1 MTIHYIINSLKLK
14 IMKNSIKMAFC
25 SVAMLLLGTLLFVAC
40 EKYDD
45 SQLSGRVNGLETR
58 VDKLEKLVADLNTNV
73 ASMTKLVKAFQEES
87 RIERIEQIE
96 GGYKIVLADGKGE
109 MTIKNG
115 EKPVIGVEIDG
126 STGVCYW
133 TVDGKRMLVD
143 GKEVPATMTPEI
155 KVEGGSFWFRVN
167 GGEWSKV
174 AGSDSGVGLI
184 KNVVESE
191 ESVTFVLSEGGEI
204 VIPKVQTF
212 RLNIETSESGIMP
225 NYSVSIPY
233 TITAGDAD
241 TKVVAF
247 IGDGL
252 TAKVSGDSQTGSI
265 TVTAQETVPEKTDM
279 VVMAVNGKGVQSSK
293 VITIEQGVFKAAKD
307 TYTIGAQGGEIDV
320 VVETNVSFNVMT
332 DPNPANSWLKY
343 MPTTKATHEEHITL
357 TAEEYIGGTSPRT
370 AGIMLM
376 YSGGMKVITVTQLHT
391 VVIDGGRA
399 DFENFA
405 TEVSG
410 AITPIEDETTGGWK
424 LKNGCIRKY
433 SRAGYPE
440 HKFPLLVG
448 LTETTGT
455 LTSPILKGGC
465 GTLTVAMA
473 GGKLK
478 NYVPKGIKVKVEI
491 IQNKIVKKSTF
502 LEITQDEYEQ
512 NQIFNREY
520 EVNVPGEYEIVITNA
535 CPSQIPSGT
544 GLSRAEDVLIPSVSW
559 TGYSE

>member
-1 MTIHYIINSLKLK
+1 
-14 IMKNSIKMAFC
+14 MKTLFKTLFTAVF
-25 SVAMLLLGTLLFVAC
+25 ATLLFVAC

-58 VDKLEKLVADLNTNV
+58 VDKLEQLVADLNTNV
-73 ASMTKLVKAFQEES
+73 ASMTKLVKAFKEES

-115 EKPVIGVEIDG
+115 EKPVIGVELDET
-126 STGVCYW
+126 TGVCYW

-143 GKEVPATMTPEI
+143 GKEVPATVTPEI

-225 NYSVSIPY
+225 NSSVSIPY

-241 TKVVAF
+241 TRVVAI

-252 TAKVSGDSQTGSI
+252 TAKVFGDSQTGSI
-265 TVTAQETVPEKTDM
+265 TITAQETVPEKTDM
-279 VVMAVNGKGVQSSK
+279 VVMAVNGKTTVQSSK

-343 MPTTKATHEEHITL
+343 MPATKATHEEHITL

-376 YSGGMKVITVTQLHT
+376 YGGGMKVIMVTQLHT
-391 VVIDGGRA
+391 IIIDGGRA

-405 TEVSG
+405 TEPGRVTK
-410 AITPIEDETTGGWK
+410 AISDETTGGWK
-424 LKNGCIRKY
+424 MTNGYLRKATAVTPNAE
-433 SRAGYPE
+433 S
-440 HKFPLLVG
+440 KFPALYG
-448 LTETTGT
+448 RTNLTGS

-465 GTLTVAMA
+465 GTLTVVLA
-473 GGKLK
+473 GSKLPS
-478 NYVPKGIKVKVEI
+478 YLPKGIVVNVEI
-491 IQNKIVKKSTF
+491 KQNEGVVKSFSLSIKPEEYAQNKQFIRT
-502 LEITQDEYEQ
+502 E
-512 NQIFNREY
+512 
-520 EVNVPGEYEIVITNA
+520 EVNVAGEFQIVITNA
-535 CPSQIPSGT
+535 CPLQTTGT
-544 GLSRAEDVLIPSVSW
+544 NSSMDDAFIPSVSW

>member
-1 MTIHYIINSLKLK
+1 
-14 IMKNSIKMAFC
+14 MKNSIKMAFC

-143 GKEVPATMTPEI
+143 GKEVPATVTPEI

-225 NYSVSIPY
+225 NSSVSIPY
-233 TITAGDAD
+233 TITAGDAA

-343 MPTTKATHEEHITL
+343 MPTTKATHKEHITL

-376 YSGGMKVITVTQLHT
+376 YSGGMKAIVVTQLHT

-399 DFENFA
+399 DFENFSKKDEIGP
-405 TEVSG
+405 TV
-410 AITPIEDETTGGWK
+410 AIDDETTGGWM
-424 LKNGCIRKY
+424 LKNGYLRLAPTVTPAAETI
-433 SRAGYPE
+433 
-440 HKFPLLVG
+440 FPAIFGAVDK
-448 LTETTGT
+448 TGV
-455 LTSPILKGGC
+455 LTSPVLKGGC
-465 GTLTVAMA
+465 GVLTVVMA
-473 GGKLK
+473 GAKLESV
-478 NYVPKGIKVKVEI
+478 VPKGLKVNVDIKQNGEVVK
-491 IQNKIVKKSTF
+491 TF
-502 LEITQDEYEQ
+502 PLEIKPAPEYQ
-512 NQIFNREY
+512 QKVQFVRTH
-520 EVNVPGEYEIVITNA
+520 EVNVSGEFQIVITNA
-535 CPSQIPSGT
+535 CPSNLQAKRTGT
-544 GLSRAEDVLIPSVSW
+544 FEDVLIPSVSW

>member
-1 MTIHYIINSLKLK
+1 
-14 IMKNSIKMAFC
+14 MKNSIKMAFC

-40 EKYDD
+40 DKYDD

-115 EKPVIGVEIDG
+115 EKPVIGVELDE
-126 STGVCYW
+126 SAGVCYW

-143 GKEVPATMTPEI
+143 GKDVPATMTPEI

-167 GGEWSKV
+167 GGEWTKV

-212 RLNIETSESGIMP
+212 RLNIALSETGIVP
-225 NYSVSIPY
+225 WGFVNIPY
-233 TITAGDAD
+233 TITAGDAE

-252 TAKVSGDSQTGSI
+252 TASVLGNYQRGEISVS
-265 TVTAQETVPEKTDM
+265 AAETVPANTNM

-293 VITIEQGVFKAAKD
+293 IITFEKGVFNAVKD
-307 TYTIGAQGGEIDV
+307 TYTIGAQGGKVDV
-320 VVETNVSFNVMT
+320 VVETNLSYEVMI
-332 DPNPANSWLKY
+332 DPSAMSWLKY
-343 MPTTKATHEEHITL
+343 EQETKAAHKEHITL
-357 TAEEYIGGTSPRT
+357 IADEYVGGSAPRV
-370 AGIMLM
+370 ARVMIM
-376 YSGGMKVITVTQLHT
+376 YGGGGDMQTITVTQLHT
-391 VVIDGGRA
+391 VVIEGGRA
-399 DFENFA
+399 DFENFV
-405 TEVSG
+405 TEGYAV
-410 AITPIEDETTGGWK
+410 ITPIEDETTGGWK
-424 LKNGCIRKY
+424 LKNGNIRKY
-433 SRAGYPE
+433 STAGYPE

-473 GGKLK
+473 GEKLK
-478 NYVPKGIKVKVEI
+478 NFVPKGIKVKVEI

-502 LEITQDEYEQ
+502 LEITQNEYEQ

-520 EVNVPGEYEIVITNA
+520 EVNVSGEYEIVITNA
-535 CPSQIPSGT
+535 CPSHIPSGT
-544 GLSRAEDVLIPSVSW
+544 GLSRAEDVMIHSVSW

>member
-1 MTIHYIINSLKLK
+1 
-14 IMKNSIKMAFC
+14 
-25 SVAMLLLGTLLFVAC
+25 
-40 EKYDD
+40 
-45 SQLSGRVNGLETR
+45 
-58 VDKLEKLVADLNTNV
+58 
-73 ASMTKLVKAFQEES
+73 
-87 RIERIEQIE
+87 
-96 GGYKIVLADGKGE
+96 

-167 GGEWSKV
+167 GGEWTKV

-233 TITAGDAD
+233 TITAGDAA

-343 MPTTKATHEEHITL
+343 MPATKATHEEHITL

-376 YSGGMKVITVTQLHT
+376 YSGGMKVIVVTQLHT
-391 VVIDGGRA
+391 VIIDGGRA

-512 NQIFNREY
+512 YQIFNREY
-520 EVNVPGEYEIVITNA
+520 EVNVSGEYEIVITNA

-544 GLSRAEDVLIPSVSW
+544 GLSRVEDVLIPSVSW

>member
-1 MTIHYIINSLKLK
+1 
-14 IMKNSIKMAFC
+14 MKTLFKTLFTAVFAS
-25 SVAMLLLGTLLFVAC
+25 LLFVAC

-115 EKPVIGVEIDG
+115 EKPVIGVELDE

-167 GGEWSKV
+167 GGEWAKV

-212 RLNIETSESGIMP
+212 RLNIALSEAGIIP
-225 NYSVSIPY
+225 FGFVSIPY
-233 TITAGDAD
+233 TITAGDAE

-252 TAKVSGDSQTGSI
+252 TTSVLGNYERGEISVFANG
-265 TVTAQETVPEKTDM
+265 TVPEQTNM

-376 YSGGMKVITVTQLHT
+376 YSGGMKVIVVTQLHT
-391 VVIDGGRA
+391 VIIDGGRA

-433 SRAGYPE
+433 SMAGYPE

-520 EVNVPGEYEIVITNA
+520 EVNVSGEYEIVITNA

-544 GLSRAEDVLIPSVSW
+544 GLSRVEDVLIPSVSW

>member
-1 MTIHYIINSLKLK
+1 
-14 IMKNSIKMAFC
+14 MAFC

-343 MPTTKATHEEHITL
+343 MPATKATHEEHITL

-376 YSGGMKVITVTQLHT
+376 YSGGMKVIVVTQLHT
-391 VVIDGGRA
+391 VIIDGGRA
-399 DFENFA
+399 DFENFV
-405 TEVSG
+405 TEASG
-410 AITPIEDETTGGWK
+410 VITPIEDETTGGWK
-424 LKNGCIRKY
+424 LKNGCIRKS

-491 IQNKIVKKSTF
+491 IQNRIVKKSTF

-520 EVNVPGEYEIVITNA
+520 EVNVSGEYEIVITNA

-544 GLSRAEDVLIPSVSW
+544 GLSRVEDVLIPSVSW

>member
-1 MTIHYIINSLKLK
+1 
-14 IMKNSIKMAFC
+14 MKTLFKTLFTAVFT
-25 SVAMLLLGTLLFVAC
+25 ALLFVAC

-58 VDKLEKLVADLNTNV
+58 VDKLEKLVADLNSNV

-167 GGEWSKV
+167 GGEWTKV

-376 YSGGMKVITVTQLHT
+376 YSGGMKVIVVTQLHT
-391 VVIDGGRA
+391 VIIDGGRA

-433 SRAGYPE
+433 SMAGYPE

-520 EVNVPGEYEIVITNA
+520 EVNVSGEYEIVITNA

-544 GLSRAEDVLIPSVSW
+544 GLSRVEDVLIPSVSW

>member
-1 MTIHYIINSLKLK
+1 
-14 IMKNSIKMAFC
+14 MKNSIKMAFC

-143 GKEVPATMTPEI
+143 GMEVPATMTPEI

-233 TITAGDAD
+233 TITAGDAA

-343 MPTTKATHEEHITL
+343 MPATKATHEEHITL

-376 YSGGMKVITVTQLHT
+376 YSGGMKVIVVTQLHT
-391 VVIDGGRA
+391 VIIDGGRA
-399 DFENFA
+399 DFENFV
-405 TEVSG
+405 TEASG
-410 AITPIEDETTGGWK
+410 VITPIEDETTGGWK
-424 LKNGCIRKY
+424 LKNGCIRKS

-473 GGKLK
+473 GEKLESF
-478 NYVPKGIKVKVEI
+478 VPKGIKVKVEI
-491 IQNKIVKKSTF
+491 IQNESVVKSSF
-502 LEITQDEYEQ
+502 LEITKDEYKQ
-512 NQIFNREY
+512 KQVFIREY
-520 EVNVPGEYEIVITNA
+520 EVNVSGEYKIVITNA

-544 GLSRAEDVLIPSVSW
+544 GLSRVEDVLIPSVSW

>member
-45 SQLSGRVNGLETR
+45 SQLSGRVNGLESR

-96 GGYKIVLADGKGE
+96 GGYKIILADGKGE

-115 EKPVIGVEIDG
+115 EKPVIGVEIDE

-167 GGEWSKV
+167 GGEWAKV

-225 NYSVSIPY
+225 NSSVNIPY
-233 TITAGDAD
+233 TITAGDAA

-247 IGDGL
+247 VGDGL
-252 TAKVSGDSQTGSI
+252 TAKVLGDSQTGSI
-265 TVTAQETVPEKTDM
+265 TVSAQATVPAKTDM

-307 TYTIGAQGGEIDV
+307 TYTVGAQGGNIDV
-320 VVETNVSFNVMT
+320 VVETNVSFKVMT
-332 DPNPANSWLKY
+332 DPDPAYSWLKY
-343 MPTTKATHEEHITL
+343 VPASKAAHEEHITL
-357 TAEEYIGGTSPRT
+357 AAEEYVGGTAPRT
-370 AGIMLM
+370 ASITIL
-376 YSGGMKVITVTQLHT
+376 YGGGEMKKITVTQLHT
-391 VVIDGGRA
+391 AIISGGSA
-399 DFENFA
+399 DLSSISQSVNARIIVASGTSTAGWTFENCLIFGPTQWDA
-405 TEVSG
+405 IKTKTLALSG
-410 AITPIEDETTGGWK
+410 STSKIG
-424 LKNGCIRKY
+424 
-433 SRAGYPE
+433 S
-440 HKFPLLVG
+440 
-448 LTETTGT
+448 
-455 LTSPILKGGC
+455 LTSPSLEGGC
-465 GTLTVAMA
+465 GSLTIRYGGHVSSSTHKIKFRVDVMNASGKIIKTQTIGENDGSYEMKKVYESNIDVSYA
-473 GGKLK
+473 GNFSMVL
-478 NYVPKGIKVKVEI
+478 
-491 IQNKIVKKSTF
+491 
-502 LEITQDEYEQ
+502 
-512 NQIFNREY
+512 
-520 EVNVPGEYEIVITNA
+520 TNL
-535 CPSQIPSGT
+535 CPSGGSLAAGPKDAVT
-544 GLSRAEDVLIPSVSW
+544 LLSIAW
-559 TGYSE
+559 TGYSK

>member
-1 MTIHYIINSLKLK
+1 
-14 IMKNSIKMAFC
+14 MKNSIKMAFC
-25 SVAMLLLGTLLFVAC
+25 SVTMLLLGTLLFVAC

-233 TITAGDAD
+233 TITAGDAA

-343 MPTTKATHEEHITL
+343 MPATKATHEEHITL

-376 YSGGMKVITVTQLHT
+376 YSGGMKVIVVTQLHT
-391 VVIDGGRA
+391 VIIDGGRA
-399 DFENFA
+399 DFENFV
-405 TEVSG
+405 TEASG
-410 AITPIEDETTGGWK
+410 VITPIEDETTGGWK
-424 LKNGCIRKY
+424 LKNGCIRKS

-502 LEITQDEYEQ
+502 LEITQEEYEQ
-512 NQIFNREY
+512 HQIFNREY
-520 EVNVPGEYEIVITNA
+520 EVNVSGEYEIVITNA

>member
-1 MTIHYIINSLKLK
+1 
-14 IMKNSIKMAFC
+14 MKNSIKMAFC

-167 GGEWSKV
+167 GGEWAKV

-212 RLNIETSESGIMP
+212 RLNIETAESGIMP

-233 TITAGDAD
+233 TITAGDAA

-252 TAKVSGDSQTGSI
+252 TAKVFGDSQTDSI

-376 YSGGMKVITVTQLHT
+376 YSGGMKVIVVTQLHT
-391 VVIDGGRA
+391 VIIDGGRA

-433 SRAGYPE
+433 SMAGYPE

-520 EVNVPGEYEIVITNA
+520 EVNVSGEYEIVITNA

-544 GLSRAEDVLIPSVSW
+544 GLSRAEDVMIPSVSW

>member
-1 MTIHYIINSLKLK
+1 
-14 IMKNSIKMAFC
+14 MAFC

-212 RLNIETSESGIMP
+212 RLNIALSETGIIP
-225 NYSVSIPY
+225 WGFVNIPY
-233 TITAGDAD
+233 TITAGDAE
-241 TKVVAF
+241 TKIVAF

-252 TAKVSGDSQTGSI
+252 KASVLGNYERGEIS
-265 TVTAQETVPEKTDM
+265 VFANETVPEQTNM

-293 VITIEQGVFKAAKD
+293 IITFEKGVFNAVKD
-307 TYTIGAQGGEIDV
+307 TYTVGAQGGKVDV
-320 VVETNVSFNVMT
+320 VVETNLAYEVMI
-332 DPNPANSWLKY
+332 DPSAMSWLRYEPETRAAHK
-343 MPTTKATHEEHITL
+343 EHIAL
-357 TAEEYIGGTSPRT
+357 TADEYVGGTAPRIAPVIIMYGGG
-370 AGIMLM
+370 AGD
-376 YSGGMKVITVTQLHT
+376 KTITVTQLHT
-391 VVIDGGRA
+391 VVEEGGRA
-399 DFENFA
+399 DFENFV
-405 TEVSG
+405 TEGYGV
-410 AITPIEDETTGGWK
+410 ITPIEDETTGGWK
-424 LKNGCIRKY
+424 LKNGNIKKY
-433 SRAGYPE
+433 SKAGYPE

-473 GGKLK
+473 GEKLESF
-478 NYVPKGIKVKVEI
+478 VPKGIKVKVEI
-491 IQNKIVKKSTF
+491 IQNESVVKSSF
-502 LEITQDEYEQ
+502 LEITKDEYKQEQ
-512 NQIFNREY
+512 VFIREY
-520 EVNVPGEYEIVITNA
+520 EVNVSGEYKIVITNA
-535 CPSQIPSGT
+535 CPSQTPSGT
-544 GLSRAEDVLIPSVSW
+544 GLSRAEDVMIPSVSW

>member
-1 MTIHYIINSLKLK
+1 
-14 IMKNSIKMAFC
+14 MKTLFKTLFTAVFT
-25 SVAMLLLGTLLFVAC
+25 ALLFVAC

-58 VDKLEKLVADLNTNV
+58 VDKLEKLVTDLNSNV

-167 GGEWSKV
+167 GGEWTKV

-376 YSGGMKVITVTQLHT
+376 YSGGMKVIVVTQLHT
-391 VVIDGGRA
+391 VIIDGGRA

-433 SRAGYPE
+433 SMAGYPE

-520 EVNVPGEYEIVITNA
+520 EVNVSGEYEIVITNA

-544 GLSRAEDVLIPSVSW
+544 GLSRVEDVLIPSVSW

>member
-167 GGEWSKV
+167 GGEWAKV

-212 RLNIETSESGIMP
+212 RLNIETAESGIMP

-233 TITAGDAD
+233 TITAGDAA

-252 TAKVSGDSQTGSI
+252 TAKVFGDSQTGSI

-332 DPNPANSWLKY
+332 DPNPAYSWLKY

-357 TAEEYIGGTSPRT
+357 TAEEYIGGTAPRT
-370 AGIMLM
+370 ASITILYGSEMKKIM
-376 YSGGMKVITVTQLHT
+376 VTQLHT
-391 VVIDGGRA
+391 TLIDGGKA
-399 DFENFA
+399 DFENFS
-405 TEVSG
+405 TEPGRVTA
-410 AITPIEDETTGGWK
+410 AISDATTGGWK
-424 LKNGCIRKY
+424 MTNGYLRKATAVTPNAE
-433 SRAGYPE
+433 S
-440 HKFPLLVG
+440 KFPVLYG
-448 LTETTGT
+448 RTNLTGS

-465 GTLTVAMA
+465 GILTVALA
-473 GGKLK
+473 GSKLPS
-478 NYVPKGIKVKVEI
+478 YLPKGIVVNVEI
-491 IQNKIVKKSTF
+491 KQNEGVVKSFSLSIKPEEYAQNKQFICT
-502 LEITQDEYEQ
+502 E
-512 NQIFNREY
+512 
-520 EVNVPGEYEIVITNA
+520 EVNVAGEFQIVITNA
-535 CPSQIPSGT
+535 CPLQTTGT
-544 GLSRAEDVLIPSVSW
+544 NSSMDDASIPSVSW

>member
-1 MTIHYIINSLKLK
+1 
-14 IMKNSIKMAFC
+14 MAFC

-167 GGEWSKV
+167 GGEWAKV

-212 RLNIETSESGIMP
+212 RLNIETAESGIMP

-233 TITAGDAD
+233 TITAGDAA

-252 TAKVSGDSQTGSI
+252 TAKVFGDSQTDSI

-376 YSGGMKVITVTQLHT
+376 YSGGMKVIVVTQLHT
-391 VVIDGGRA
+391 VIIDGGRA

-433 SRAGYPE
+433 SMAGYPE

-520 EVNVPGEYEIVITNA
+520 EVNVSGEYEIVITNA

-544 GLSRAEDVLIPSVSW
+544 GLSRAEDVMIPSVSW

>member
-1 MTIHYIINSLKLK
+1 
-14 IMKNSIKMAFC
+14 MKNSIKMAFC

-58 VDKLEKLVADLNTNV
+58 VDKLEKLVADLNSNV

-126 STGVCYW
+126 STRVCYW

-143 GKEVPATMTPEI
+143 GMEVPATMTPEI

-233 TITAGDAD
+233 TITAGDAA

-265 TVTAQETVPEKTDM
+265 IVTAQETVPEKTDM

-343 MPTTKATHEEHITL
+343 MPATKATHEEHITL

-376 YSGGMKVITVTQLHT
+376 YSGGMKVIVVTQLHT
-391 VVIDGGRA
+391 VIIDGGRA
-399 DFENFA
+399 DFENFV
-405 TEVSG
+405 TEASG
-410 AITPIEDETTGGWK
+410 VITPIEDETTGGWK
-424 LKNGCIRKY
+424 LKNGCIRKS

-512 NQIFNREY
+512 HQIFNREY
-520 EVNVPGEYEIVITNA
+520 EVNVSGEYEIVITNA

>member
-1 MTIHYIINSLKLK
+1 
-14 IMKNSIKMAFC
+14 MKNSIKMAFC
-25 SVAMLLLGTLLFVAC
+25 SVAMLLWGTLLFVAC

-143 GKEVPATMTPEI
+143 GKEVPATVTPEI

-225 NYSVSIPY
+225 NSSVSIPY

-241 TKVVAF
+241 TRVVAI

-252 TAKVSGDSQTGSI
+252 TARVFGDSQTGSI
-265 TVTAQETVPEKTDM
+265 TITAQETVPEKTDM
-279 VVMAVNGKGVQSSK
+279 VVMAVNGKTTVQSSK

-357 TAEEYIGGTSPRT
+357 AAEEYVGGTAPRT
-370 AGIMLM
+370 ASITILYGSEMKKIM
-376 YSGGMKVITVTQLHT
+376 VTQLHT
-391 VVIDGGRA
+391 TLIDGGKA
-399 DFENFA
+399 DFENFS
-405 TEVSG
+405 TEPGRVTA
-410 AITPIEDETTGGWK
+410 AISDATTGGWK
-424 LKNGCIRKY
+424 MTNGYLRKATAVTPNAE
-433 SRAGYPE
+433 S
-440 HKFPLLVG
+440 KFPALYG
-448 LTETTGT
+448 RTNLTGS

-465 GTLTVAMA
+465 GILTVALA
-473 GGKLK
+473 GSKLPS
-478 NYVPKGIKVKVEI
+478 YLPKGIVVNVEI
-491 IQNKIVKKSTF
+491 KQNEGVVKSFSLSIKP
-502 LEITQDEYEQ
+502 EEYAQKEQ
-512 NQIFNREY
+512 FICTEK
-520 EVNVPGEYEIVITNA
+520 VNVAGEFQIVITNA
-535 CPSQIPSGT
+535 CPLQTTGT
-544 GLSRAEDVLIPSVSW
+544 NSSMDDAFIPSVSW

>member
-1 MTIHYIINSLKLK
+1 
-14 IMKNSIKMAFC
+14 MAFC

-167 GGEWSKV
+167 GGEWAKV

-233 TITAGDAD
+233 TITAGDAA

-343 MPTTKATHEEHITL
+343 MPATKATHEEHITL

-376 YSGGMKVITVTQLHT
+376 YSGGMKVIMVTQLHT
-391 VVIDGGRA
+391 VIIDGGRA
-399 DFENFA
+399 DFENFV
-405 TEVSG
+405 TEASG
-410 AITPIEDETTGGWK
+410 VITPIEDETTGGWK
-424 LKNGCIRKY
+424 LKNGCIRKS

-512 NQIFNREY
+512 HQIFNREY
-520 EVNVPGEYEIVITNA
+520 EVNVSGEYEIVITNA

>member
-1 MTIHYIINSLKLK
+1 
-14 IMKNSIKMAFC
+14 MKNSIKMAFC

-167 GGEWSKV
+167 GGEWAKV

-233 TITAGDAD
+233 TITAGDAA

-343 MPTTKATHEEHITL
+343 MPATKATHEEHITL

-376 YSGGMKVITVTQLHT
+376 YSGGMKVIMVTQLHT
-391 VVIDGGRA
+391 VIIDGGRA
-399 DFENFA
+399 DFENFV
-405 TEVSG
+405 TEASG
-410 AITPIEDETTGGWK
+410 VITPIEDETTGGWK
-424 LKNGCIRKY
+424 LKNGCIRKS

-512 NQIFNREY
+512 HQIFNREY
-520 EVNVPGEYEIVITNA
+520 EVNVSGEYEIVITNA

>member
-1 MTIHYIINSLKLK
+1 
-14 IMKNSIKMAFC
+14 MKNSIKMAFC

-212 RLNIETSESGIMP
+212 RLNIALSETGIIP
-225 NYSVSIPY
+225 WGFVNIPY
-233 TITAGDAD
+233 TITAGDAE
-241 TKVVAF
+241 TKIVAF

-252 TAKVSGDSQTGSI
+252 TASVLGNFESGEIS
-265 TVTAQETVPEKTDM
+265 VFANETVPEKTNM

-293 VITIEQGVFKAAKD
+293 IITFEKGVFNAVKD
-307 TYTIGAQGGEIDV
+307 TYTVGAQGGKVDV
-320 VVETNVSFNVMT
+320 VVETNLAYEVMI
-332 DPNPANSWLKY
+332 DPSAMSWLRYEPETRAAHK
-343 MPTTKATHEEHITL
+343 EHIAL
-357 TAEEYIGGTSPRT
+357 TADEYVGGTAPRIAPVIIMYGGG
-370 AGIMLM
+370 AGD
-376 YSGGMKVITVTQLHT
+376 KTITVTQLHT
-391 VVIDGGRA
+391 VVGEGGRA
-399 DFENFA
+399 DFENFV
-405 TEVSG
+405 TEGYGV
-410 AITPIEDETTGGWK
+410 ITPIEDETTSGWK
-424 LKNGCIRKY
+424 LKNGNIKKY
-433 SRAGYPE
+433 SKAGYPE

-473 GGKLK
+473 GDKLERF
-478 NYVPKGIKVKVEI
+478 VPKGIKVKVEI
-491 IQNKIVKKSTF
+491 IQNESVVKSSF
-502 LEITQDEYEQ
+502 LEITKDEYKQEQ
-512 NQIFNREY
+512 VFIREY
-520 EVNVPGEYEIVITNA
+520 EVNVSGEYKIVITNA
-535 CPSQIPSGT
+535 CPSQTPSGT
-544 GLSRAEDVLIPSVSW
+544 GLSRAEDVMIPSVSW

>member
-1 MTIHYIINSLKLK
+1 
-14 IMKNSIKMAFC
+14 MKTLFKTLFAAVFAS
-25 SVAMLLLGTLLFVAC
+25 LLFVAC

-115 EKPVIGVEIDG
+115 EKPVVGVELDE

-167 GGEWSKV
+167 GGEWAKV

-225 NYSVSIPY
+225 NSSVNIPY
-233 TITAGDAD
+233 TITAGDAA

-247 IGDGL
+247 VGDGL
-252 TAKVSGDSQTGSI
+252 TAKVLGDSQTGSI
-265 TVTAQETVPEKTDM
+265 TVSAQATVPAKTDM

-357 TAEEYIGGTSPRT
+357 TAEEYKGGTSPRT

-376 YSGGMKVITVTQLHT
+376 YSGGMKVIVVTQLHT

-399 DFENFA
+399 DFENFK
-405 TEVSG
+405 TEPSRVTA
-410 AITPIEDETTGGWK
+410 AISDETTGGWK
-424 LKNGCIRKY
+424 MTNGYLRKATAVTPNAE
-433 SRAGYPE
+433 S
-440 HKFPLLVG
+440 KFPALYG
-448 LTETTGT
+448 RTNLTGS

-465 GTLTVAMA
+465 GTLTVALA
-473 GGKLK
+473 GSYLPSFL
-478 NYVPKGIKVKVEI
+478 PKGIVVNVEI
-491 IQNKIVKKSTF
+491 KQNEGVVKSFSLSIKP
-502 LEITQDEYEQ
+502 EEYTIGTPFVRTE
-512 NQIFNREY
+512 
-520 EVNVPGEYEIVITNA
+520 EVNVAGEFQIVITNA
-535 CPSQIPSGT
+535 CPLQTTGT
-544 GLSRAEDVLIPSVSW
+544 NSSMDDAFIPSVSW

>member
-1 MTIHYIINSLKLK
+1 
-14 IMKNSIKMAFC
+14 MKNSIKMAFC

-115 EKPVIGVEIDG
+115 EKPVIGVEIDE

-167 GGEWSKV
+167 GGEWAKV

-212 RLNIETSESGIMP
+212 RLNIETAESGIMP

-233 TITAGDAD
+233 TITAGDAA

-252 TAKVSGDSQTGSI
+252 TAKVFGDSQTGSI

-343 MPTTKATHEEHITL
+343 MPATKSTHEEHITL

-376 YSGGMKVITVTQLHT
+376 YSGGMKAIVVTQLHT
-391 VVIDGGRA
+391 VIIDGGRA

-424 LKNGCIRKY
+424 LKNGCIRKS

-520 EVNVPGEYEIVITNA
+520 EVNVSGEYEIVITNA

>member
-1 MTIHYIINSLKLK
+1 
-14 IMKNSIKMAFC
+14 MKNSIKMAFC

-204 VIPKVQTF
+204 VIPKVQAF

-233 TITAGDAD
+233 TITAGDAA

-343 MPTTKATHEEHITL
+343 MPATKATHEEHITL

-376 YSGGMKVITVTQLHT
+376 YSGGMKVIVVTQLHT
-391 VVIDGGRA
+391 VIIDGGRA

-512 NQIFNREY
+512 YQIFNREY
-520 EVNVPGEYEIVITNA
+520 EVNVSGEYEIVITNA

-544 GLSRAEDVLIPSVSW
+544 GLSRVEDVLIPSVSW

>member
-1 MTIHYIINSLKLK
+1 
-14 IMKNSIKMAFC
+14 MKTLFKTLFTAVFAS
-25 SVAMLLLGTLLFVAC
+25 LLFVAC

-115 EKPVIGVEIDG
+115 EKPVVGVELDE

-143 GKEVPATMTPEI
+143 GKDVPATMTPEI

-167 GGEWSKV
+167 GGEWAKV

-225 NYSVSIPY
+225 NSSVNISY
-233 TITAGDAD
+233 TITAGDDA

-247 IGDGL
+247 VGDGL
-252 TAKVSGDSQTGSI
+252 TAKVLGDSQTGSI
-265 TVTAQETVPEKTDM
+265 TIFAQATVPAKTDM

-307 TYTIGAQGGEIDV
+307 TYTVGAQGGNIDV
-320 VVETNVSFNVMT
+320 VVETNVSFQVMT
-332 DPNPANSWLKY
+332 DPDPANSWLKY
-343 MPTTKATHEEHITL
+343 IPETKATHKEHITL
-357 TAEEYIGGTSPRT
+357 TAEEYVGGAAPRT
-370 AGIMLM
+370 ASITILYGSEMRKIM
-376 YSGGMKVITVTQLHT
+376 VTQLHT
-391 VVIDGGRA
+391 ILIDGGKA
-399 DFENFA
+399 DFENFS
-405 TEVSG
+405 TEPSRVTT
-410 AITPIEDETTGGWK
+410 AISDETTGGWK
-424 LKNGCIRKY
+424 MTNGYLRKATAVTPNAE
-433 SRAGYPE
+433 S
-440 HKFPLLVG
+440 KFPALYG
-448 LTETTGT
+448 RTNLTGS

-465 GTLTVAMA
+465 GILTVALA
-473 GGKLK
+473 GSKLPS
-478 NYVPKGIKVKVEI
+478 YLPKGIIVNVEI
-491 IQNKIVKKSTF
+491 KQKESVVKSFSLSIKPEEYAQNKQFIRT
-502 LEITQDEYEQ
+502 E
-512 NQIFNREY
+512 
-520 EVNVPGEYEIVITNA
+520 EVNVAGEFQIVITNA
-535 CPSQIPSGT
+535 CPLQTTGT
-544 GLSRAEDVLIPSVSW
+544 NSSMDDAFIPSVSW

>member
-1 MTIHYIINSLKLK
+1 
-14 IMKNSIKMAFC
+14 MKNSIKMAFC

-115 EKPVIGVEIDG
+115 EKPVIGVELDE

-143 GKEVPATMTPEI
+143 GKDVPATMTPEI

-167 GGEWSKV
+167 GGEWAKV

-212 RLNIETSESGIMP
+212 RLNIETAESGIMP

-233 TITAGDAD
+233 TITAGDAA

-252 TAKVSGDSQTGSI
+252 TAKVFGDSQTGSI

-357 TAEEYIGGTSPRT
+357 IAEEYIGGTSPRT

-376 YSGGMKVITVTQLHT
+376 YGGGMKVIMVTQLHT

-399 DFENFA
+399 DFENFSKKDEIGS
-405 TEVSG
+405 TV
-410 AITPIEDETTGGWK
+410 AIDDETTGGWM
-424 LKNGCIRKY
+424 LKNGYLRLATTVTPAAETI
-433 SRAGYPE
+433 
-440 HKFPLLVG
+440 FPAIFGAVDK
-448 LTETTGT
+448 TGV
-455 LTSPILKGGC
+455 LTSPVLKGGC
-465 GTLTVAMA
+465 GVLTVVMA
-473 GGKLK
+473 GAKLES
-478 NYVPKGIKVKVEI
+478 YVPKGLKVNVEI
-491 IQNKIVKKSTF
+491 KKNGSVVKTF
-502 LEITQDEYEQ
+502 PLEIKPAPEYQ
-512 NQIFNREY
+512 QKVQFVRTH
-520 EVNVPGEYEIVITNA
+520 EVNVSGEFQIVITNA
-535 CPSQIPSGT
+535 CPSNLQAKRTGT
-544 GLSRAEDVLIPSVSW
+544 FEDVLIPSVSW

>member
-1 MTIHYIINSLKLK
+1 
-14 IMKNSIKMAFC
+14 MKTLFKTLFTAVFAS
-25 SVAMLLLGTLLFVAC
+25 LLFVAC

-115 EKPVIGVEIDG
+115 EKPVVGVELDE

-143 GKEVPATMTPEI
+143 GKDVPATMTPEI

-167 GGEWSKV
+167 GGEWAKV

-225 NYSVSIPY
+225 NSSVNISY
-233 TITAGDAD
+233 TITAGDDA

-247 IGDGL
+247 VGDGL
-252 TAKVSGDSQTGSI
+252 TAKVLGDSQTGSI
-265 TVTAQETVPEKTDM
+265 TIFAQATVPAKTDM

-307 TYTIGAQGGEIDV
+307 TYTVGAQGGNIDV
-320 VVETNVSFNVMT
+320 VVETNVSFQVMT
-332 DPNPANSWLKY
+332 DPDPANSWLKY
-343 MPTTKATHEEHITL
+343 IPETKATHKEHITL
-357 TAEEYIGGTSPRT
+357 TAEEYVGGAAPRT
-370 AGIMLM
+370 A
-376 YSGGMKVITVTQLHT
+376 SITILYGSEMRKIIVTQLHT
-391 VVIDGGRA
+391 TLIDGGKA
-399 DFENFA
+399 DFENFS
-405 TEVSG
+405 TEPSRVTT
-410 AITPIEDETTGGWK
+410 AISDETTGGWK
-424 LKNGCIRKY
+424 MTNGYLRKATAVTPNAE
-433 SRAGYPE
+433 S
-440 HKFPLLVG
+440 KFPALYG
-448 LTETTGT
+448 RTNLTGS

-465 GTLTVAMA
+465 GTLTVALA
-473 GGKLK
+473 GSKLPS
-478 NYVPKGIKVKVEI
+478 YLPKGIVVNVEI
-491 IQNKIVKKSTF
+491 KQKESVVKSFSLSIKP
-502 LEITQDEYEQ
+502 EEYTINTLFVRAE
-512 NQIFNREY
+512 
-520 EVNVPGEYEIVITNA
+520 EVNVAGEFQIVITNA
-535 CPSQIPSGT
+535 CPLQTTGT
-544 GLSRAEDVLIPSVSW
+544 NSSMDDAFIPSVSW

>member
-1 MTIHYIINSLKLK
+1 
-14 IMKNSIKMAFC
+14 MKTLFKTLFAVVF
-25 SVAMLLLGTLLFVAC
+25 AALLFVAC

-155 KVEGGSFWFRVN
+155 KVEGGCFWFRVN

-233 TITAGDAD
+233 TIIAGDAD

-343 MPTTKATHEEHITL
+343 MPATKATHEEHITL

-512 NQIFNREY
+512 YQIFNREY
-520 EVNVPGEYEIVITNA
+520 EVNVSGEYEIVITNA

-544 GLSRAEDVLIPSVSW
+544 GLSRVEDVLIPSVSW

>member
-1 MTIHYIINSLKLK
+1 
-14 IMKNSIKMAFC
+14 MKNSIKMAFC

-87 RIERIEQIE
+87 RIERIEPIE

-115 EKPVIGVEIDG
+115 EKPVVGVELDE
-126 STGVCYW
+126 STDVCYW

-167 GGEWSKV
+167 GGEWAKV

-212 RLNIETSESGIMP
+212 RLNIETAESGIMP

-233 TITAGDAD
+233 TITAGDAA

-252 TAKVSGDSQTGSI
+252 TAKVFGDSQTGSI

-376 YSGGMKVITVTQLHT
+376 YSGGMKVIVVTQLHT
-391 VVIDGGRA
+391 VIIDGGRA
-399 DFENFA
+399 DFENFV
-405 TEVSG
+405 TEASG
-410 AITPIEDETTGGWK
+410 VITPIEDETTGGWK
-424 LKNGCIRKY
+424 LKNGCIRKS

-512 NQIFNREY
+512 HQIFNREY
-520 EVNVPGEYEIVITNA
+520 EVNVSGEYEIVITNA

>member
-1 MTIHYIINSLKLK
+1 
-14 IMKNSIKMAFC
+14 MKTLFKTLFAVVF
-25 SVAMLLLGTLLFVAC
+25 AALLFVAC

-155 KVEGGSFWFRVN
+155 KVEGGCFWFRVN

-233 TITAGDAD
+233 TIIAGDAD

-343 MPTTKATHEEHITL
+343 MPATKATHEEHITL

-512 NQIFNREY
+512 YQIFNREY
-520 EVNVPGEYEIVITNA
+520 EVNVSGEYEIVITNA
-535 CPSQIPSGT
+535 CPSQIPSGA
-544 GLSRAEDVLIPSVSW
+544 GLSRVEDVLIPSVSW

>member
-1 MTIHYIINSLKLK
+1 
-14 IMKNSIKMAFC
+14 MKNSIKMAFC

-212 RLNIETSESGIMP
+212 RLNIALSETGIIP
-225 NYSVSIPY
+225 WGFVNIPY
-233 TITAGDAD
+233 TITAGDAE
-241 TKVVAF
+241 TKIVAF

-252 TAKVSGDSQTGSI
+252 KASVLGNYERGEIS
-265 TVTAQETVPEKTDM
+265 VFANETVPEQTNM

-293 VITIEQGVFKAAKD
+293 IITFEKGVFNAVKD
-307 TYTIGAQGGEIDV
+307 TYTVGAQGGKVDV
-320 VVETNVSFNVMT
+320 VVETNLAYEVMI
-332 DPNPANSWLKY
+332 DPSAMSWLRYEPETRAAHK
-343 MPTTKATHEEHITL
+343 EHIAL
-357 TAEEYIGGTSPRT
+357 TADEYVGGTAPRIAPVIIMYGGG
-370 AGIMLM
+370 AGD
-376 YSGGMKVITVTQLHT
+376 KTITVTQLHT
-391 VVIDGGRA
+391 VVEEGGRA
-399 DFENFA
+399 DFENFV
-405 TEVSG
+405 TEGYGV
-410 AITPIEDETTGGWK
+410 ITPIEDETTGGWK
-424 LKNGCIRKY
+424 LKNGNIKKY
-433 SRAGYPE
+433 SKAGYPE

-473 GGKLK
+473 GEKLESF
-478 NYVPKGIKVKVEI
+478 VPKGIKVKVEI
-491 IQNKIVKKSTF
+491 IQNESVVKSSF
-502 LEITQDEYEQ
+502 LEITKDEYKQEQ
-512 NQIFNREY
+512 VFIREY
-520 EVNVPGEYEIVITNA
+520 EVNVSGEYKIVITNA
-535 CPSQIPSGT
+535 CPSQTPSGT
-544 GLSRAEDVLIPSVSW
+544 GLSRAEDVMIPSVSW

>member
-1 MTIHYIINSLKLK
+1 
-14 IMKNSIKMAFC
+14 MKNSIKMAFC

-58 VDKLEKLVADLNTNV
+58 VDKLEKLVADLNSNV

-233 TITAGDAD
+233 TITAGDAA

-343 MPTTKATHEEHITL
+343 MPATKATHEEHITL

-376 YSGGMKVITVTQLHT
+376 YSGGMKVIVVTQLHT
-391 VVIDGGRA
+391 VIIDGGRA
-399 DFENFA
+399 DFENFV
-405 TEVSG
+405 TEASG
-410 AITPIEDETTGGWK
+410 VITPIEDETTGGWK
-424 LKNGCIRKY
+424 LKNGCIRKS

-512 NQIFNREY
+512 HQIFNREY
-520 EVNVPGEYEIVITNA
+520 EVNVSGEYEIVITNA

>member
-1 MTIHYIINSLKLK
+1 
-14 IMKNSIKMAFC
+14 MKTLFKTLFTAVFAS
-25 SVAMLLLGTLLFVAC
+25 LLFVAC

-115 EKPVIGVEIDG
+115 EKPVVGVELDE

-167 GGEWSKV
+167 GGEWAKV

-233 TITAGDAD
+233 TITAGDAA

-252 TAKVSGDSQTGSI
+252 TAKVFGDSQTGSI
-265 TVTAQETVPEKTDM
+265 TVSAQATVPAKTDM

-307 TYTIGAQGGEIDV
+307 TYTVGAQGGNIDV
-320 VVETNVSFNVMT
+320 VVETNVSFQVMT
-332 DPNPANSWLKY
+332 DPDPANSWLKY
-343 MPTTKATHEEHITL
+343 IPETKAIHKEHITL
-357 TAEEYIGGTSPRT
+357 TAEEYVGGAAPRT
-370 AGIMLM
+370 ASITILYGSEMKKIM
-376 YSGGMKVITVTQLHT
+376 VTQLHT
-391 VVIDGGRA
+391 VLIDGGKA
-399 DFENFA
+399 DFENFS
-405 TEVSG
+405 TEPSRVTS
-410 AITPIEDETTGGWK
+410 AISDATTGGWK
-424 LKNGCIRKY
+424 MTNGYLRKATAVTPNAE
-433 SRAGYPE
+433 S
-440 HKFPLLVG
+440 KFPALYG
-448 LTETTGT
+448 RTNLTGS

-465 GTLTVAMA
+465 GILTVALA
-473 GGKLK
+473 GSKLPS
-478 NYVPKGIKVKVEI
+478 YLPKGIVVNVEI
-491 IQNKIVKKSTF
+491 KQKESVVKSFSLSIKPEEYTISTPF
-502 LEITQDEYEQ
+502 VRTE
-512 NQIFNREY
+512 
-520 EVNVPGEYEIVITNA
+520 EVNVAGEFQIVITNA
-535 CPSQIPSGT
+535 CPLQTTGT
-544 GLSRAEDVLIPSVSW
+544 NSSMDDAFIPSVSW